1 MMRAMWIVPLAGLIF
16 VNVGCRNTCNQPC
29 YGPGKVYV
37 PPGGAPAVVPGVPT
51 VTPGT
56 PTVVPN
62 LPPPPSAGFGQ
73 PGAFPTAPQPGA
85 KFLPP
90 NAQPPSIS
98 PMPPAGADA
107 SKRVDPEIQ
116 RTESPEPPRNKPNI
130 QLYAPETIDKEQ
142 PSPDKKPAV
151 QGGFPAIPGFAVAK
165 DNIYAGFRPPLDGLN
180 WLAQNG
186 VQTVVHVRLG
196 TTDDAADKMQVEA
209 RKMQYVSFVV
219 TPQTLTK
226 EKAAEFTKLIRDAGK
241 NGIFVYDEDGALASA
256 LWYLHFRWGEFLDDD
271 ASQLRAAQLGLR
283 PNAPGLH
290 RDMWLAV
297 QKLLSENN

>member
-1 MMRAMWIVPLAGLIF
+1 
-16 VNVGCRNTCNQPC
+16 
-29 YGPGKVYV
+29 VYV
-37 PPGGAPAVVPGVPT
+37 PPGGSPTVLPGPPT
-51 VTPGT
+51 VTPGA

-62 LPPPPSAGFGQ
+62 LPPPPNANFGQ

-85 KFLPP
+85 RFAPP
-90 NAQPPSIS
+90 NTQPPSIS
-98 PMPPAGADA
+98 PMPGGTDA

-116 RTESPEPPRNKPNI
+116 RTESPEPPRNKPSI

-142 PSPDKKPAV
+142 PKEPAPADKKPAV
-151 QGGFPAIPGFAVAK
+151 QGSFPAIPGFAVAK
-165 DNIYAGFRPPLDGLN
+165 DNVFAGLRPPLDGLN

-186 VQTVVHVRLG
+186 VQTVVHIRLG
-196 TTDDAADKMQVEA
+196 TADDAADRQQVEA

-219 TPQTLTK
+219 SPQTLTK
-226 EKAAEFTKLIRDAGK
+226 EKAAEFTKLINAAGK
-241 NGIFVYDEDGALASA
+241 NGIFVYDEDGALAGA
-256 LWYLHFRWGEFLDDD
+256 MWYLHFRWGEILDDD
-271 ASQLRAAQLGLR
+271 ASQLRAGQLGLR